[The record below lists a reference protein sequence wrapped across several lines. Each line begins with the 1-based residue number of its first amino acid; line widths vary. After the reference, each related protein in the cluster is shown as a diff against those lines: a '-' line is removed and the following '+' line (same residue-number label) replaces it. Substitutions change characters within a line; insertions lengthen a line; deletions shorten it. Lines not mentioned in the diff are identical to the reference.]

1 MDDFTIRT
9 DDLTDPRVLAL
20 LDYHLAE
27 MVRVSP
33 PDGVNALPLDGLK
46 DPRVTFYTLWLG
58 EELAGFG
65 ALKQLS
71 ADHAELKSMRTAP
84 AFLRRGVGEAI
95 LRHLIEAARDSGY
108 QQLSLETGRT
118 ADYAAARSLYRKY
131 GFADCAPFAD
141 YRDDG
146 FSQCM
151 TRAV

>member
-46 DPRVTFYTLWLG
+46 DPGVTFFTLWQD
-58 EELAGFG
+58 EDLAGFG
-65 ALKQLS
+65 ALKRVS

-95 LRHLIEAARDSGY
+95 LCHLIDAARGFGY
-108 QQLSLETGRT
+108 QRLSLETGRT
-118 ADYAAARSLYRKY
+118 ADYDAARALYRKY
-131 GFADCAPFAD
+131 GFADCPPFAS

-151 TRAV
+151 TRRI